1 MRDEEKTR
9 EQLTA
14 ELVAMRRKA
23 AELERWGKE
32 LKQTEKGLQEYA
44 TNIVDSSID
53 MIIAVDLD
61 RNITEF
67 NRAAQEI
74 FGYQRDEILGKHVS
88 VLYVNSREGS
98 EIHQTTITQ
107 GRCVQETLN
116 KRKNGE
122 VFPCLVS
129 ASVLQGA
136 TGEAIGVMGVSRDIT
151 QGRKW
156 EERLRF
162 QAQLLDSVREAVVA
176 TDLEGKIIYWG
187 KGAQNLYGYY
197 ADEIIG
203 KPAHSIVHPNGRT
216 EDKERVRQVYEKGE
230 WNGRYVQER
239 KDGIV
244 FWVEANLSL
253 VTDKSGAP
261 CGMIGIFRDIT
272 VRKRVEEE
280 QARLSLAVEQATETI
295 MITETDGTIVYVNP
309 AFEKVSGYSRSEV
322 IGQDPSILKS
332 GKHDPAH
339 YQEMWSTLNRGKVWA
354 GHFINKRKDES
365 LYEEDAIISPMF
377 DDDGRVIHYVAVKRD
392 VTQEVTLEGQ
402 LRQAQKMEAI
412 GTLAGGVAHDFN
424 NLLTTIIGFSELAL
438 YEDMSDRAKEYIS
451 RIPKQGKRAAEL
463 ISQLLTFSRRAVTRR
478 RELQLVPLIKETVKL
493 LERTVRETITIRW
506 NSPDEV
512 WLVNADPTQV
522 QQVIMNLS
530 VNANH
535 AMPQGGELTINIE
548 NISLDEAYCKR
559 YPYAR
564 PGDYVCL
571 SVSDTG
577 QGMTPE
583 TQEHI
588 FEPFFTTKA
597 TGEGTGLGLAMV
609 YGIVKSHEGHI
620 NVESSLGEGTAFK
633 VFLPA
638 LRGVQ
643 AAAEKAEEGLVG
655 GAETV
660 LLVED
665 EETVLF
671 AGQSMLKA
679 LGYNVLTS
687 YSGEDAIEI
696 YRSQKDEISLVITD
710 MVMSRMSGQEL
721 FASLKMI
728 HPAVNVLLVSGYSLA
743 EDVADLSKTGL
754 RGFVQKPFNIH
765 TLDKAVREA
774 LAIEVEK

>member
-1 MRDEEKTR
+1 MHF
-9 EQLTA
+9 LI
-14 ELVAMRRKA
+14 EL
-23 AELERWGKE
+23 
-32 LKQTEKGLQEYA
+32 
-44 TNIVDSSID
+44 
-53 MIIAVDLD
+53 
-61 RNITEF
+61 
-67 NRAAQEI
+67 
-74 FGYQRDEILGKHVS
+74 
-88 VLYVNSREGS
+88 
-98 EIHQTTITQ
+98 
-107 GRCVQETLN
+107 
-116 KRKNGE
+116 
-122 VFPCLVS
+122 
-129 ASVLQGA
+129 
-136 TGEAIGVMGVSRDIT
+136 
-151 QGRKW
+151 
-156 EERLRF
+156 
-162 QAQLLDSVREAVVA
+162 
-176 TDLEGKIIYWG
+176 
-187 KGAQNLYGYY
+187 
-197 ADEIIG
+197 
-203 KPAHSIVHPNGRT
+203 
-216 EDKERVRQVYEKGE
+216 
-230 WNGRYVQER
+230 
-239 KDGIV
+239 
-244 FWVEANLSL
+244 
-253 VTDKSGAP
+253 
-261 CGMIGIFRDIT
+261 
-272 VRKRVEEE
+272 
-280 QARLSLAVEQATETI
+280 
-295 MITETDGTIVYVNP
+295 VYVNP
-309 AFEKVSGYSRSEV
+309 AFEKISGYSRSEV

-332 GKHDPAH
+332 GKHDPAY
-339 YQEMWSTLNRGKVWA
+339 YQAMWSTLNQGKVWS

-377 DDDGRVIHYVAVKRD
+377 DDEGRVIHYVAVKRD

-451 RIPKQGKRAAEL
+451 RIPKQGKQAAEL
-463 ISQLLTFSRRAVTRR
+463 ISQLLTFSRRAITRR
-478 RELQLVPLIKETVKL
+478 RKLQLVPLVKETVKL

-506 NSPDEV
+506 ISPDEV

-530 VNANH
+530 VNANQ

-559 YPYAR
+559 YPYAK

-588 FEPFFTTKA
+588 FEPFFTTKE

-620 NVESSLGEGTAFK
+620 NVESSLGVGMEFK

-638 LRGVQ
+638 LEGVQ
-643 AAAEKAEEGLVG
+643 AEAEIAEEGLVG

-679 LGYNVLTS
+679 LGYKVLTA

-710 MVMSRMSGQEL
+710 MVMPRMSGQEL
-721 FASLKMI
+721 FASLRKI

-765 TLDKAVREA
+765 KLGKAVREA
-774 LAIEVEK
+774 LADEIEE

>member
-9 EQLTA
+9 EQLLA
-14 ELVAMRRKA
+14 ELAAMRRKA

-32 LKQTEKGLQEYA
+32 LKRTEKGLQEYA
-44 TNIVDSSID
+44 TNIVDCSLD

-61 RNITEF
+61 RNVTEF
-67 NRAAQEI
+67 NRAAQEN
-74 FGYQRDEILGKHVS
+74 FGYRRDEILGKHVS
-88 VLYVNSREGS
+88 ILYVNSREGS

-151 QGRKW
+151 EGRQW
-156 EERLRF
+156 EDRLRF

-176 TDLEGKIIYWG
+176 TDLEGNVIYWG
-187 KGAQNLYGYY
+187 KGAENLYGYQ
-197 ADEIIG
+197 AGEVTG
-203 KPAHSIVHPNGRT
+203 KPAQFIVDPNGRT
-216 EDKERVRQVYEKGE
+216 EDKERVRLVYESGE
-230 WNGRYVQER
+230 WNGHYVQQS

-253 VTDKSGAP
+253 VTDKSGAS

-280 QARLSLAVEQATETI
+280 QARLSLAVEQSTETI

-332 GKHDPAH
+332 GKHDPAY
-339 YQEMWSTLNRGKVWA
+339 YQAMWSTLNQGKVWS

-377 DDDGRVIHYVAVKRD
+377 DDEGRVIHYVAVKRD

-451 RIPKQGKRAAEL
+451 RIPKQGKQAAEL
-463 ISQLLTFSRRAVTRR
+463 ISQLLTFSRRAITRR
-478 RELQLVPLIKETVKL
+478 RKLQLVPLVKETVKL

-506 NSPDEV
+506 ISPDEV

-530 VNANH
+530 VNANQ

-559 YPYAR
+559 YPYAK

-588 FEPFFTTKA
+588 FEPFFTTKE

-620 NVESSLGEGTAFK
+620 NVESSLGVGMEFK

-638 LRGVQ
+638 LEGVQ
-643 AAAEKAEEGLVG
+643 AEAEIAEEGLVG

-679 LGYNVLTS
+679 LGYKVLTA

-710 MVMSRMSGQEL
+710 MVMPKMSGQEL
-721 FASLKMI
+721 FASLRKI

-765 TLDKAVREA
+765 KLGKAVREA
-774 LAIEVEK
+774 LADEIEE